1 MESLAIKEYCDIVDV
16 SFVLHPYC
24 IWFVSLHCHRGD
36 SQGADNTWKRA
47 RSLFRGS
54 TRAFPEV
61 LPEDEAVRELV
72 LQCDKVEIWSICES
86 NIILIAFW

>member
-1 MESLAIKEYCDIVDV
+1 MGFLSKEIELDRKLRELDESLVICLLAFDLY
-16 SFVLHPYC
+16 
-24 IWFVSLHCHRGD
+24 HCHRGD

-61 LPEDEAVRELV
+61 LPEDEAVREL
-72 LQCDKVEIWSICES
+72 LLCDKVEI
-86 NIILIAFW
+86 